1 MIKSTALFSVLLLCG
16 NVNAVTFKI
25 ATLSP
30 EGSAWTRVL
39 REHAQVIS
47 QRTHGEVKFKFY
59 PGGVMGDDK
68 AVVRKMR
75 VGQLHG
81 AVLTSGGLVQN
92 YSDIAL
98 YNLPML
104 FRNEAEVDYV
114 RAVIDER
121 LMAGLRAA
129 KFVGF
134 GLAEVGFAY
143 PMSQK
148 PVTSVAAIRQ
158 TKVWTP
164 DNDPGSL
171 RAFEAFRISPIP
183 LPIVDVLA
191 GLQTGLI
198 DSVTSPPIG
207 AIILQWHTQVAYGLE
222 LPLMYV
228 YGTFAMTERA
238 FKKMP
243 AAHQAIVMEEMQQ
256 AVAKADKSARQDH
269 NDAKSALTQQG
280 MQWVKPSKAELE
292 EWVSLANIAS
302 EKLVATGYVSAD
314 LYKQV
319 LELLAQFRASG
330 G

>member
-1 MIKSTALFSVLLLCG
+1 
-16 NVNAVTFKI
+16 
-25 ATLSP
+25 
-30 EGSAWTRVL
+30 
-39 REHAQVIS
+39 
-47 QRTHGEVKFKFY
+47 
-59 PGGVMGDDK
+59 
-68 AVVRKMR
+68 
-75 VGQLHG
+75 
-81 AVLTSGGLVQN
+81 
-92 YSDIAL
+92 
-98 YNLPML
+98 
-104 FRNEAEVDYV
+104 
-114 RAVIDER
+114 
-121 LMAGLRAA
+121 
-129 KFVGF
+129 
-134 GLAEVGFAY
+134 
-143 PMSQK
+143 MSQK